1 MISSTPPRREA
12 MADPKRVGIDARMV
26 AQTPSGVGNYISSL
40 LLPMCSTHP
49 DTQFFLYSNSSIS
62 FPEQPNVSVHEWGH
76 KVGPLWMNTQVP
88 KAVARDR
95 IDVFWGANG
104 IAPVLRFSP
113 PTVVTVHD
121 LVYRFAGE
129 TMGRG
134 ARWTKLVFQGWS
146 VKRASQV
153 VAVSNATAED
163 VAAVY
168 GRRADAVIHPPVDR
182 VFRRAGAEVLA
193 AIRLKFE
200 LPQRYWLSAGTLEP
214 RKNLVQ
220 LLEAYLATLQE
231 GHDLPML
238 VLAGSAGWGGGRLNA
253 LIAAGI
259 EANKIRKLGYVAI
272 DDLAGL
278 YGACELLWMPSIY
291 EGFGMP
297 LLEAQHC
304 GAAVVHGAH
313 ASMVEASAALG
324 VATGTDSAALRETL
338 RSLARS
344 EAPLACRLI
353 GHDESGSAEAA
364 RRMWGCLCVASR
376 DSPEPGGA
384 SAPA

>member
-1 MISSTPPRREA
+1 

-88 KAVARDR
+88 KAVVRDR

-104 IAPVLRFSP
+104 VAPVLRFSP

-129 TMGRG
+129 TMLRG

-182 VFRRAGAEVLA
+182 VFRRAGAEALA
-193 AIRLKFE
+193 AIRLKFD

-220 LLEAYLATLQE
+220 LLEAYLSTLQE

-253 LIAAGI
+253 LIAAGV
-259 EANKIRKLGYVAI
+259 ETNKIRKLGYVAI

-313 ASMVEASAALG
+313 ASMVEAAAGLG
-324 VATGTDSAALRETL
+324 LATETGTADLAATM
-338 RSLARS
+338 RSVVRG
-344 EAPLACRLI
+344 EAAISCRLCDA
-353 GHDESGSAEAA
+353 DETGASQAS
-364 RRMWGCLCVASR
+364 RRMWECLCAAS
-376 DSPEPGGA
+376 A
-384 SAPA
+384 SAPAYNRLSRRAEFS